1 MLPAKTLEQTIG
13 AEKQDLESEEQTE
26 ETASVAKDAEEP
38 VAEATEESVAKEG
51 ELTSKVYSEA
61 EVDKLAKSL
70 ADSMT
75 AKSMTTYQ
83 KTVEGLQAKIAKFE
97 KAAEEME
104 LARLEGRE
112 KEEWGDTPAVGDFQK
127 ERRKQNAWIAE
138 IVQKY
143 QSETEKWEAGQ
154 KKLNASKS
162 LKLAIEYGLPNGKE
176 IIKQLENFI
185 KEIGEGTEAEMELRA
200 LRASLNPKAEKRTT
214 AKPDSNRLS
223 AIGGKDWGKAT
234 SEELIVEGRRQDQL
248 KRK

>member
-1 MLPAKTLEQTIG
+1 MSPAKTLEQAQGVEEQGST
-13 AEKQDLESEEQTE
+13 SEEQAE
-26 ETASVAKDAEEP
+26 ETASVAEGVEEP
-38 VAEATEESVAKEG
+38 VAKATEESVAKEG
-51 ELTSKVYSEA
+51 EPTGKVYSEA
-61 EVDKLAKSL
+61 EVDKFAKSL

-97 KAAEEME
+97 KDAEEAE

-112 KEEWGDTPAVGDFQK
+112 KEEWGDTQAVGDFQEK
-127 ERRKQNAWIAE
+127 RRKQNAWIAD
-138 IVQKY
+138 IARKY
-143 QSETEKWEAGQ
+143 EAETEKWEAGQ
-154 KKLNASKS
+154 KEINASKS

-214 AKPDSNRLS
+214 AKQ
-223 AIGGKDWGKAT
+223 K
-234 SEELIVEGRRQDQL
+234 
-248 KRK
+248 